1 MKTYLEIRSELHRL
15 KKIIES
21 TDKDSLPKQ
30 PDWGGADVIITR
42 EVTDSHREWLGT
54 QPIVVSFQNTEPRR
68 RLIVTS
74 FHQELS
80 WLFIQ
85 MRDLFSGHLDYIT
98 KFDFYGSLA
107 ENAIQV
113 KKRDSKQ
120 ILFAV
125 IDAALVYLECMNK
138 SEMFD
143 KD

>member
-1 MKTYLEIRSELHRL
+1 
-15 KKIIES
+15 
-21 TDKDSLPKQ
+21 
-30 PDWGGADVIITR
+30 
-42 EVTDSHREWLGT
+42 
-54 QPIVVSFQNTEPRR
+54 
-68 RLIVTS
+68 
-74 FHQELS
+74 
-80 WLFIQ
+80 